1 MVHSPLKE
9 ILHLEVMLSK
19 LMLSTEIV
27 SILRLTKM
35 RGEKAQ
41 MACIEEAAFKSL
53 MEALLI
59 QEVSKKTLLLH
70 DNINLVKQSKV
81 KWQLKVKERNRS
93 KVGKAREKTT
103 NFDLLEELLLK
114 EMQAEKN
121 NCLLQDKL

>member
-1 MVHSPLKE
+1 
-9 ILHLEVMLSK
+9 
-19 LMLSTEIV
+19 
-27 SILRLTKM
+27 
-35 RGEKAQ
+35 

>member
-1 MVHSPLKE
+1 
-9 ILHLEVMLSK
+9 
-19 LMLSTEIV
+19 
-27 SILRLTKM
+27 
-35 RGEKAQ
+35 

-53 MEALLI
+53 MEALLT